1 MNAHTK
7 PLARI
12 ARVGVAAALLLTL
25 AACDTRDWLQP
36 ASDAAHRRWNP
47 GAKTLT
53 AANVGSLQRAWHTDG
68 PTGAFVVARSVYGV
82 SSSTLYSLDLATGAI
97 QWAKT
102 PSAPI
107 TGGPFVDS
115 VDSIRISYGSAVGDG
130 FETTFDRNGA
140 SPSDEG
146 DDHAEA
152 IQGALVARDAGR
164 SVRVRAS
171 GTPFTPGWIDVSG
184 TPLRGSFSPAAFA
197 ARATVGPSRVYVPQ
211 AFNGHSF
218 VVGAYDPSRAC
229 STDVCEPVW
238 LSDYVGNGDVTVSP
252 DGSTLYVP
260 SSEPVFAVM
269 TALDA
274 ATGTKR
280 WSLPGLDG
288 GVASDDS
295 SVFVAGGDGFA
306 VPSLRALDPAT
317 GATKWSAPLS
327 DQMTGGP
334 GAVAVG
340 ASVVFAA
347 FGSEV
352 RAYDADGCGSATC
365 PPLWSA
371 QVDSAVSSI
380 VLARGRVFVG
390 TDTGVTAFRLPL

>member
-1 MNAHTK
+1 MEADMKARTK
-7 PLARI
+7 QLARI
-12 ARVGVAAALLLTL
+12 ARVGVVAALLLAL

-36 ASDAAHRRWNP
+36 AGDAAHRRWNP

-53 AANVGSLQRAWHTDG
+53 AANVGSLRQAWHTDG
-68 PTGAFVVARSVYGV
+68 PTGAFVVSRSVYGV

-115 VDSIRISYGSAVGDG
+115 VDTIRISYGSAFGDG

-140 SPSDEG
+140 SPSDQG

-152 IQGALVARDAGR
+152 IQGALVVRDAGR

-171 GTPFTPGWIDVSG
+171 GSPSTEGWIDVSG
-184 TPLRGSFSPAAFA
+184 TPMRGSFYPAAFA
-197 ARATVGPSRVYVPQ
+197 ARATVAAGRVYVPQ
-211 AFNGHSF
+211 AYNGHTF
-218 VVGAYDPSRAC
+218 VVSAYDPSRAC
-229 STDVCEPVW
+229 TNGFCEALW
-238 LSDYVGNGDVTVSP
+238 SAGIGTGDVTVSP
-252 DGSTLYVP
+252 DGSTLFVP
-260 SSEPVFAVM
+260 SSEMTVPIL

-274 ATGTKR
+274 ATGTER
-280 WSLPGLDG
+280 WSRTEVSG
-288 GVASDDS
+288 GVATDGD
-295 SVFVAGGDGFA
+295 SVFVAGGDVFA
-306 VPSLRALDPAT
+306 PRSLRALDPDT
-317 GATKWSAPLS
+317 GVTKWTAVEAAS
-327 DQMTGGP
+327 

-340 ASVVFAA
+340 AHLVFGA

-352 RAYDADGCGSATC
+352 RAFDADGCGSTTC
-365 PPLWSA
+365 QPLWSA
-371 QVDSAVSSI
+371 EVDSPVSSI

-390 TDTGVTAFRLPL
+390 TATGITAFRLPL